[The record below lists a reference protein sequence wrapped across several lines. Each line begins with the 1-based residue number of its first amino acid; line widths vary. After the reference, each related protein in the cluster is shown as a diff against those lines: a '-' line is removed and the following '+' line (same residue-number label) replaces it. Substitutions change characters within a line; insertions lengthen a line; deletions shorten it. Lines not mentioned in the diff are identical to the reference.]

1 MKNLTIA
8 RRYAKALLMIGQQDG
23 QGERYR
29 SELQGVA
36 ALVAG
41 EPRLYRAINN
51 PLYESSARRRVLE
64 ALIGRLDVSAAMSS
78 FLMLLFEKGR
88 FPFLEPIN
96 DFFQKLS
103 DELKGVGRATVTA
116 AAELSAEAVER
127 IRGALSQRTGKD
139 IVLDV
144 RKDPEFARRRR
155 HPDRRSGAGRQ
166 HSHAITQI
174 ERIHKKGRGC
184 LNGTE
189 SRRNQP
195 NHQGRRSRIT
205 RRRWS

>member
-144 RKDPEFARRRR
+144 RKDPNLL
-155 HPDRRSGAGRQ
+155 GGVV
-166 HSHAITQI
+166 TQI
-174 ERIHKKGRGC
+174 GDLVLDGSIRTQLLKLRESIKKGEGV
-184 LNGTE
+184 
-189 SRRNQP
+189 
-195 NHQGRRSRIT
+195 
-205 RRRWS
+205 